1 MRDYELMVIVNPN
14 IENEGVTT
22 VVDRVT
28 QLIGNGSGEVTSI
41 DVWGKRTLAYS
52 IDNYRE
58 GVYVLLNVKLPSAAL
73 TELERELKLAEHI
86 VRYMIIKVES

>member
-1 MRDYELMVIVNPN
+1 MRDYELMVIVSPN
-14 IENEGVTT
+14 IESEGVTN

-28 QLIGNGSGEVTSI
+28 QLIGNGGGEVTSI
-41 DVWGKRTLAYS
+41 DVWGKRTLAYP

-58 GVYVLLNVKLPSAAL
+58 GVYVLLNVKLPAAAL

-86 VRYMIIKVES
+86 VRHMIIKVES